1 MLKVVAV
8 SVAVVLLVS
17 SGAFAQAVGVITQLQ
32 NTNIMLG
39 NTVQLLQGTQ
49 AADAIQ
55 NLAVCNDQASTRAC
69 GAIAGQSLLA
79 NLAEIG
85 HASGECAIVGVIQGL
100 TAVGMQAQTIGDA
113 CGPKQQGQSLAM
125 LAEQGL
131 IKSQGPGAGSG
142 LHQIVLRED
151 QGAANPAGTMQES
164 SAVLG
169 LQSSNLTG
177 AACATGAVN
186 STMGVNTVQ
195 TQTAL

>member
-1 MLKVVAV
+1 MLKVVTV

-17 SGAFAQAVGVITQLQ
+17 SGAFAQVGIISQLQ

-55 NLAVCNDQASTRAC
+55 NLAVCNDQTSTRAC
-69 GAIAGQSLLA
+69 GAIAGQSFLA

-100 TAVGMQAQTIGDA
+100 TAVGMQAQAIGDA
-113 CGPKQQGQSLAM
+113 CGPKTQGQSLAM
-125 LAEQGL
+125 VAEQGL
-131 IKSQGPGAGSG
+131 IKAQGPGAGSG

-186 STMGVNTVQ
+186 STMGVTTVQ
-195 TQTAL
+195 TQSTL